1 MKLEV
6 GDMIVCARDYGI
18 FLEVEDARV
27 TITWF
32 EKNSDRGEAAST
44 QAYWIDSLISTIDG
58 EHNKLV
64 KGSRC
69 SE

>member
-18 FLEVEDARV
+18 VLEVEDARV

-32 EKNSDRGEAAST
+32 EKNNDCGEAAST

-64 KGSRC
+64 KAKQ
-69 SE
+69 

>member
-44 QAYWIDSLISTIDG
+44 QAYCIDSLIISIDG

-64 KGSRC
+64 KAKQ
-69 SE
+69 